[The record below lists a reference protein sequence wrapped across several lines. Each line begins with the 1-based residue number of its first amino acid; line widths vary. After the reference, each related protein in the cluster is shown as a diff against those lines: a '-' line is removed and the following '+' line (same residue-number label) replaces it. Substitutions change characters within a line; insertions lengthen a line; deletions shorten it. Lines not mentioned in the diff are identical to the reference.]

1 MQTLMLKKCIKL
13 VYNNIRKKE
22 DLPLSVIW
30 ASIMNEEDI
39 SKIRSRLRGILTMEQ
54 IDRLSKR
61 IEDVND
67 DEKVIKE
74 WMIEENSKWYFEE
87 LKEDGFQEG
96 MEKGIE
102 TTTTNMIKN
111 LLKQNVDYNIISNAS
126 GKTIEEIKEIEET
139 IKQFLLFI
147 ICKTLIFLKKY
158 SKINQQ
164 DVKDRC
170 I

>member
-1 MQTLMLKKCIKL
+1 
-13 VYNNIRKKE
+13 
-22 DLPLSVIW
+22 
-30 ASIMNEEDI
+30 
-39 SKIRSRLRGILTMEQ
+39 MEQ

-139 IKQFLLFI
+139 IK
-147 ICKTLIFLKKY
+147 
-158 SKINQQ
+158 
-164 DVKDRC
+164 
-170 I
+170 